1 MILPLGAISPD
12 TRYPFPNL
20 YGIGYGVGGRIVP
33 RQPAAPTPPVR
44 TEVRDMVTLSPAAQ
58 RIMDQAERLE
68 NMQLSTRSNI

>member
-20 YGIGYGVGGRIVP
+20 YGIGYGVGGRIAP

-44 TEVRDMVTLSPAAQ
+44 MEVRDMVTLSPAAQ
-58 RIMDQAERLE
+58 RIIDQAARLQKL
-68 NMQLSTRSNI
+68 NRSDI